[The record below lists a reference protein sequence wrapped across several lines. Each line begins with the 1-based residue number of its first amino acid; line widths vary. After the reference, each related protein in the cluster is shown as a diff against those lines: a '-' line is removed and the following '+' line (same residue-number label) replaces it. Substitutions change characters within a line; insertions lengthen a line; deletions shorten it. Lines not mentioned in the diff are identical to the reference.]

1 MTDLKLNLN
10 DVESNNQEEPLMN
23 GQINIKD
30 DKLMNSSKNNFSELH
45 HIVPNQTGKIEK
57 IIKNSQTNQTE
68 EIIKT
73 DQKIKTDNK
82 NGRWDCDYSAKL
94 GVTIIKLIN

>member
-30 DKLMNSSKNNFSELH
+30 DNLLYFYSLK
-45 HIVPNQTGKIEK
+45 KIQIAFFNE
-57 IIKNSQTNQTE
+57 
-68 EIIKT
+68 T
-73 DQKIKTDNK
+73 DTKEFE
-82 NGRWDCDYSAKL
+82 GE
-94 GVTIIKLIN
+94 